1 MWRWYAKVR
10 SALARCTVR
19 VRKHVVLDGR
29 QCDGLY
35 DPETNTILLRR
46 SVLERS
52 VDEAV
57 LVVLHEA
64 IHAAGVVEEVLV
76 NEVLDR
82 LAFRSA
88 SCRYAAAKRILEAL
102 VRGES
107 EPEED

>member
-1 MWRWYAKVR
+1 MWRWYAR
-10 SALARCTVR
+10 IRTALARCTVR
-19 VRKHVVLDGR
+19 IQKHVVLDGR
-29 QCDGLY
+29 PCDGAY
-35 DPETNTILLRR
+35 DPETNTIVLRR
-46 SVLERS
+46 AVLERS

-64 IHAAGVVEEVLV
+64 VHAAGIDEEVLV